1 MLYLYLLVL
10 RIHSGEGDQGRQ
22 EWRYKWLN
30 RGQAASLQ
38 PDCIFGILLGVVHSS
53 PRSLVMATPGRS
65 CYCLRGDNITDTLRP
80 RKQTASQVTQLISD
94 DTAT

>member
-1 MLYLYLLVL
+1 ML

-22 EWRYKWLN
+22 EGRNKWLN

-38 PDCIFGILLGVVHSS
+38 PDCIFGIMLGVLHSS
-53 PRSLVMATPGRS
+53 PCSLVMVTPVRS
-65 CYCLRGDNITDTLRP
+65 CYCLRGNNITDTLRP

-94 DTAT
+94 DTTI